1 MEPGRQSAISDGRW
15 RAIRNALRAES
26 VGSIGG
32 ATFQDGLEAKA
43 NEWKP
48 LINESQGI
56 LAEVQKVEAELEKEI
71 AKVKPVASVRD
82 APKDLRE
89 KLKIRVPG

>member
-1 MEPGRQSAISDGRW
+1 
-15 RAIRNALRAES
+15 
-26 VGSIGG
+26 
-32 ATFQDGLEAKA
+32 
-43 NEWKP
+43 
-48 LINESQGI
+48 
-56 LAEVQKVEAELEKEI
+56 LEKEI